1 MTSHCKTKAFDKIW
15 AYMTELRKVSID
27 DLVTHT
33 YWVNK
38 SAGKKFSDV
47 DEQCC
52 NPISGKKWCPTYIF
66 KSSNKQTA
74 MKNWKAYKQLVKK
87 YMDALGGTTASKPTT
102 QFKQRTTAPST
113 TDRYWIHTS
122 NGGLNECIE
131 INNSGS
137 CLPNCVGY
145 AWGRFYEITGIRP
158 KLSRANAE
166 NWYGYTSDSYIDSL
180 KMIDIDL
187 IEPNKNNFYEMSE
200 IEALADDIERQ
211 GLMTALVVSEQ
222 NGGKYELISGH
233 RRLVALKS
241 LIADG
246 RRRNGKV
253 PCFIKGAKPNTETE
267 LDLIMLN
274 ATQRKYSDADT
285 MREYEEL
292 TRIFKELE
300 AEGKTIKGRIR
311 DRIAEALN
319 VSPAQV
325 GKLDNI
331 KHNAIPDVEQAVK
344 AGDMSISTANEVAK
358 LAPEK
363 QQEII
368 TEKPKISHKEV
379 KEIQKQELSA
389 EKVSSE
395 TDEEE
400 DENEDDEDETSSK
413 SDIPVTLSAT
423 EAETLSR
430 YMDDLLLMADGEDFK
445 VLRSLANKL

>member
-1 MTSHCKTKAFDKIW
+1 MSRRFQLDSAIAADIQT
-15 AYMTELRKVSID
+15 
-27 DLVTHT
+27 
-33 YWVNK
+33 VN
-38 SAGKKFSDV
+38 A
-47 DEQCC
+47 
-52 NPISGKKWCPTYIF
+52 
-66 KSSNKQTA
+66 
-74 MKNWKAYKQLVKK
+74 
-87 YMDALGGTTASKPTT
+87 
-102 QFKQRTTAPST
+102 
-113 TDRYWIHTS
+113 
-122 NGGLNECIE
+122 
-131 INNSGS
+131 
-137 CLPNCVGY
+137 
-145 AWGRFYEITGIRP
+145 
-158 KLSRANAE
+158 
-166 NWYGYTSDSYIDSL
+166 DSYIDSL

-233 RRLVALKS
+233 RRLAALKS

-285 MREYEEL
+285 MREYDEL

-344 AGDMSISTANEVAK
+344 SGDMSISTANEVAK

-400 DENEDDEDETSSK
+400 DENEDDEDETGSK
-413 SDIPVTLSAT
+413 SVIPVTLSAT

>member
-1 MTSHCKTKAFDKIW
+1 MSRRFQLDSAIVADIQT
-15 AYMTELRKVSID
+15 
-27 DLVTHT
+27 
-33 YWVNK
+33 VN
-38 SAGKKFSDV
+38 A
-47 DEQCC
+47 
-52 NPISGKKWCPTYIF
+52 
-66 KSSNKQTA
+66 
-74 MKNWKAYKQLVKK
+74 
-87 YMDALGGTTASKPTT
+87 
-102 QFKQRTTAPST
+102 
-113 TDRYWIHTS
+113 
-122 NGGLNECIE
+122 
-131 INNSGS
+131 
-137 CLPNCVGY
+137 
-145 AWGRFYEITGIRP
+145 
-158 KLSRANAE
+158 
-166 NWYGYTSDSYIDSL
+166 DSYIDSL

-187 IEPNKNNFYEMSE
+187 IEPNKNNFYEISE

-211 GLMTALVVSEQ
+211 GLMTALVVLEQ

-285 MREYEEL
+285 MREYDEL

-395 TDEEE
+395 IDEEE
-400 DENEDDEDETSSK
+400 DENEDDEDETGSK
-413 SDIPVTLSAT
+413 SDIPVMLSAT

>member
-1 MTSHCKTKAFDKIW
+1 MSRRFQLDSAIVADIQT
-15 AYMTELRKVSID
+15 
-27 DLVTHT
+27 
-33 YWVNK
+33 VN
-38 SAGKKFSDV
+38 A
-47 DEQCC
+47 
-52 NPISGKKWCPTYIF
+52 
-66 KSSNKQTA
+66 
-74 MKNWKAYKQLVKK
+74 
-87 YMDALGGTTASKPTT
+87 
-102 QFKQRTTAPST
+102 
-113 TDRYWIHTS
+113 
-122 NGGLNECIE
+122 
-131 INNSGS
+131 
-137 CLPNCVGY
+137 
-145 AWGRFYEITGIRP
+145 
-158 KLSRANAE
+158 
-166 NWYGYTSDSYIDSL
+166 DSYIDSL

-233 RRLVALKS
+233 RRLAALKS

-344 AGDMSISTANEVAK
+344 SGDMSISTANEVAK

-400 DENEDDEDETSSK
+400 DEDEDDEDETGSK
-413 SDIPVTLSAT
+413 YAIPVTLSAT

>member
-1 MTSHCKTKAFDKIW
+1 MSRRFQLDSAIVADIQT
-15 AYMTELRKVSID
+15 
-27 DLVTHT
+27 
-33 YWVNK
+33 VN
-38 SAGKKFSDV
+38 A
-47 DEQCC
+47 
-52 NPISGKKWCPTYIF
+52 
-66 KSSNKQTA
+66 
-74 MKNWKAYKQLVKK
+74 
-87 YMDALGGTTASKPTT
+87 
-102 QFKQRTTAPST
+102 
-113 TDRYWIHTS
+113 
-122 NGGLNECIE
+122 
-131 INNSGS
+131 
-137 CLPNCVGY
+137 
-145 AWGRFYEITGIRP
+145 
-158 KLSRANAE
+158 
-166 NWYGYTSDSYIDSL
+166 DSYIDSL

-285 MREYEEL
+285 MREYDEL

-400 DENEDDEDETSSK
+400 DENEDDEDETGSK

-430 YMDDLLLMADGEDFK
+430 YMDELLLMADGEDFK
-445 VLRSLANKL
+445 VLRSLSNRL

>member
-1 MTSHCKTKAFDKIW
+1 MSRRFQLDSAIVADIQT
-15 AYMTELRKVSID
+15 
-27 DLVTHT
+27 
-33 YWVNK
+33 VN
-38 SAGKKFSDV
+38 A
-47 DEQCC
+47 
-52 NPISGKKWCPTYIF
+52 
-66 KSSNKQTA
+66 
-74 MKNWKAYKQLVKK
+74 
-87 YMDALGGTTASKPTT
+87 
-102 QFKQRTTAPST
+102 
-113 TDRYWIHTS
+113 
-122 NGGLNECIE
+122 
-131 INNSGS
+131 
-137 CLPNCVGY
+137 
-145 AWGRFYEITGIRP
+145 
-158 KLSRANAE
+158 
-166 NWYGYTSDSYIDSL
+166 DSYIDSL

-233 RRLVALKS
+233 RRLAALKS

-400 DENEDDEDETSSK
+400 DENEDDEDETGSK
-413 SDIPVTLSAT
+413 SVIPVTLSAA

-430 YMDDLLLMADGEDFK
+430 YMDDILLMADGEDFK

>member
-1 MTSHCKTKAFDKIW
+1 MSRRFQLDSAIVADIQT
-15 AYMTELRKVSID
+15 
-27 DLVTHT
+27 
-33 YWVNK
+33 VN
-38 SAGKKFSDV
+38 A
-47 DEQCC
+47 
-52 NPISGKKWCPTYIF
+52 
-66 KSSNKQTA
+66 
-74 MKNWKAYKQLVKK
+74 
-87 YMDALGGTTASKPTT
+87 
-102 QFKQRTTAPST
+102 
-113 TDRYWIHTS
+113 
-122 NGGLNECIE
+122 
-131 INNSGS
+131 
-137 CLPNCVGY
+137 
-145 AWGRFYEITGIRP
+145 
-158 KLSRANAE
+158 
-166 NWYGYTSDSYIDSL
+166 DSYIDSL

-285 MREYEEL
+285 MREYDEL

-344 AGDMSISTANEVAK
+344 SGDMSISTANEVAK

-389 EKVSSE
+389 EKVSYE

-400 DENEDDEDETSSK
+400 DEDEDDEDETGSK
-413 SDIPVTLSAT
+413 SVIPVTLSAT

>member
-1 MTSHCKTKAFDKIW
+1 MSRRFQLDSAIVADIQT
-15 AYMTELRKVSID
+15 
-27 DLVTHT
+27 
-33 YWVNK
+33 VN
-38 SAGKKFSDV
+38 A
-47 DEQCC
+47 
-52 NPISGKKWCPTYIF
+52 
-66 KSSNKQTA
+66 
-74 MKNWKAYKQLVKK
+74 
-87 YMDALGGTTASKPTT
+87 
-102 QFKQRTTAPST
+102 
-113 TDRYWIHTS
+113 
-122 NGGLNECIE
+122 
-131 INNSGS
+131 
-137 CLPNCVGY
+137 
-145 AWGRFYEITGIRP
+145 
-158 KLSRANAE
+158 
-166 NWYGYTSDSYIDSL
+166 DSYIDSL

-233 RRLVALKS
+233 RRLAALKS

-285 MREYEEL
+285 MREYDEL

-395 TDEEE
+395 TDEE
-400 DENEDDEDETSSK
+400 DDEDETGSK
-413 SDIPVTLSAT
+413 SAIPVTLSAT

>member
-1 MTSHCKTKAFDKIW
+1 MSRRFQLDSAIVADIQT
-15 AYMTELRKVSID
+15 
-27 DLVTHT
+27 
-33 YWVNK
+33 VN
-38 SAGKKFSDV
+38 A
-47 DEQCC
+47 
-52 NPISGKKWCPTYIF
+52 
-66 KSSNKQTA
+66 
-74 MKNWKAYKQLVKK
+74 
-87 YMDALGGTTASKPTT
+87 
-102 QFKQRTTAPST
+102 
-113 TDRYWIHTS
+113 
-122 NGGLNECIE
+122 
-131 INNSGS
+131 
-137 CLPNCVGY
+137 
-145 AWGRFYEITGIRP
+145 
-158 KLSRANAE
+158 
-166 NWYGYTSDSYIDSL
+166 DSYIDSL

-233 RRLVALKS
+233 RRLAALKS

-344 AGDMSISTANEVAK
+344 SGDMSISTANEVAK

-400 DENEDDEDETSSK
+400 DEDEDDEDETGSK
-413 SDIPVTLSAT
+413 YAIPVTLSAT

-430 YMDDLLLMADGEDFK
+430 YIDDLLLMADGEDFK

>member
-1 MTSHCKTKAFDKIW
+1 MSRRFQLDSA
-15 AYMTELRKVSID
+15 
-27 DLVTHT
+27 LVADIQT
-33 YWVNK
+33 VN
-38 SAGKKFSDV
+38 A
-47 DEQCC
+47 
-52 NPISGKKWCPTYIF
+52 
-66 KSSNKQTA
+66 
-74 MKNWKAYKQLVKK
+74 
-87 YMDALGGTTASKPTT
+87 
-102 QFKQRTTAPST
+102 
-113 TDRYWIHTS
+113 
-122 NGGLNECIE
+122 
-131 INNSGS
+131 
-137 CLPNCVGY
+137 
-145 AWGRFYEITGIRP
+145 
-158 KLSRANAE
+158 
-166 NWYGYTSDSYIDSL
+166 DSYIDSL

-187 IEPNKNNFYEMSE
+187 IDPNKNNFYEMSE

-285 MREYEEL
+285 MREYDEL

-400 DENEDDEDETSSK
+400 DENEDDEDETGGK

>member
-1 MTSHCKTKAFDKIW
+1 MSRRFQLDSAIAADIQT
-15 AYMTELRKVSID
+15 
-27 DLVTHT
+27 
-33 YWVNK
+33 VN
-38 SAGKKFSDV
+38 A
-47 DEQCC
+47 
-52 NPISGKKWCPTYIF
+52 
-66 KSSNKQTA
+66 
-74 MKNWKAYKQLVKK
+74 
-87 YMDALGGTTASKPTT
+87 
-102 QFKQRTTAPST
+102 
-113 TDRYWIHTS
+113 
-122 NGGLNECIE
+122 
-131 INNSGS
+131 
-137 CLPNCVGY
+137 
-145 AWGRFYEITGIRP
+145 
-158 KLSRANAE
+158 
-166 NWYGYTSDSYIDSL
+166 DSYIDSL
-180 KMIDIDL
+180 KMIDIDI
-187 IEPNKNNFYEMSE
+187 IEPNKNNFYENSE

-233 RRLVALKS
+233 RRLAAIKS

-246 RRRNGKV
+246 RRRSGKV

-300 AEGKTIKGRIR
+300 AEGKPIKGRIR
-311 DRIAEALN
+311 DRIAGALN
-319 VSPAQV
+319 VSSAQV

-389 EKVSSE
+389 AEKVSPE
-395 TDEEE
+395 KDEEE
-400 DENEDDEDETSSK
+400 DEDEDDEDKAGNKPIVEPLV
-413 SDIPVTLSAT
+413 ILSPA

-430 YMDDLLLMADGEDFK
+430 YINDLLSIANTDDFEVLQQLAD
-445 VLRSLANKL
+445 KLK

>member
-1 MTSHCKTKAFDKIW
+1 MSRRFQLDSAIVADIQT
-15 AYMTELRKVSID
+15 
-27 DLVTHT
+27 
-33 YWVNK
+33 VN
-38 SAGKKFSDV
+38 A
-47 DEQCC
+47 
-52 NPISGKKWCPTYIF
+52 
-66 KSSNKQTA
+66 
-74 MKNWKAYKQLVKK
+74 
-87 YMDALGGTTASKPTT
+87 
-102 QFKQRTTAPST
+102 
-113 TDRYWIHTS
+113 
-122 NGGLNECIE
+122 
-131 INNSGS
+131 
-137 CLPNCVGY
+137 
-145 AWGRFYEITGIRP
+145 
-158 KLSRANAE
+158 
-166 NWYGYTSDSYIDSL
+166 DSYIDSL

-233 RRLVALKS
+233 RRLAALKS

-344 AGDMSISTANEVAK
+344 SGDMSISTANEVAK

-400 DENEDDEDETSSK
+400 DEDEDDEDETGSK
-413 SDIPVTLSAT
+413 SVIPVTLSAT

>member
-1 MTSHCKTKAFDKIW
+1 MSRRFQLDSAIVADIQT
-15 AYMTELRKVSID
+15 
-27 DLVTHT
+27 
-33 YWVNK
+33 VN
-38 SAGKKFSDV
+38 A
-47 DEQCC
+47 
-52 NPISGKKWCPTYIF
+52 
-66 KSSNKQTA
+66 
-74 MKNWKAYKQLVKK
+74 
-87 YMDALGGTTASKPTT
+87 
-102 QFKQRTTAPST
+102 
-113 TDRYWIHTS
+113 
-122 NGGLNECIE
+122 
-131 INNSGS
+131 
-137 CLPNCVGY
+137 
-145 AWGRFYEITGIRP
+145 
-158 KLSRANAE
+158 
-166 NWYGYTSDSYIDSL
+166 DSYIDSL

-285 MREYEEL
+285 MREYDEL

-379 KEIQKQELSA
+379 KEIQKHELSA
-389 EKVSSE
+389 EKVSYE

-400 DENEDDEDETSSK
+400 DENEDDEDETGSK
-413 SDIPVTLSAT
+413 SDIPVMLSAT

>member
-1 MTSHCKTKAFDKIW
+1 MSRRFQLDSAIVADIQT
-15 AYMTELRKVSID
+15 
-27 DLVTHT
+27 
-33 YWVNK
+33 VN
-38 SAGKKFSDV
+38 A
-47 DEQCC
+47 
-52 NPISGKKWCPTYIF
+52 
-66 KSSNKQTA
+66 
-74 MKNWKAYKQLVKK
+74 
-87 YMDALGGTTASKPTT
+87 
-102 QFKQRTTAPST
+102 
-113 TDRYWIHTS
+113 
-122 NGGLNECIE
+122 
-131 INNSGS
+131 
-137 CLPNCVGY
+137 
-145 AWGRFYEITGIRP
+145 
-158 KLSRANAE
+158 
-166 NWYGYTSDSYIDSL
+166 DSYIDSL

-233 RRLVALKS
+233 RRLAALKS

-344 AGDMSISTANEVAK
+344 SGDMSISTANEVAK

-400 DENEDDEDETSSK
+400 DESEDDEDETGSK

>member
-1 MTSHCKTKAFDKIW
+1 MSRRFQLDSAIVADIQT
-15 AYMTELRKVSID
+15 
-27 DLVTHT
+27 
-33 YWVNK
+33 VN
-38 SAGKKFSDV
+38 A
-47 DEQCC
+47 
-52 NPISGKKWCPTYIF
+52 
-66 KSSNKQTA
+66 
-74 MKNWKAYKQLVKK
+74 
-87 YMDALGGTTASKPTT
+87 
-102 QFKQRTTAPST
+102 
-113 TDRYWIHTS
+113 
-122 NGGLNECIE
+122 
-131 INNSGS
+131 
-137 CLPNCVGY
+137 
-145 AWGRFYEITGIRP
+145 
-158 KLSRANAE
+158 
-166 NWYGYTSDSYIDSL
+166 DSYIDSL

-344 AGDMSISTANEVAK
+344 SGDMSISTANEVAK

-400 DENEDDEDETSSK
+400 DENEDDEDETGSK

>member
-1 MTSHCKTKAFDKIW
+1 MSRRFQLDSAIVADIQT
-15 AYMTELRKVSID
+15 
-27 DLVTHT
+27 
-33 YWVNK
+33 VN
-38 SAGKKFSDV
+38 A
-47 DEQCC
+47 
-52 NPISGKKWCPTYIF
+52 
-66 KSSNKQTA
+66 
-74 MKNWKAYKQLVKK
+74 
-87 YMDALGGTTASKPTT
+87 
-102 QFKQRTTAPST
+102 
-113 TDRYWIHTS
+113 
-122 NGGLNECIE
+122 
-131 INNSGS
+131 
-137 CLPNCVGY
+137 
-145 AWGRFYEITGIRP
+145 
-158 KLSRANAE
+158 
-166 NWYGYTSDSYIDSL
+166 DSYIDSL

-233 RRLVALKS
+233 RRLAALKS

-379 KEIQKQELSA
+379 KEIQKQELSS
-389 EKVSSE
+389 EKVSYE
-395 TDEEE
+395 MDEEE
-400 DENEDDEDETSSK
+400 DEDEDDEDETGSK
-413 SDIPVTLSAT
+413 SVIPVTLSAT

>member
-1 MTSHCKTKAFDKIW
+1 MSRRFQLDSAIVADIQT
-15 AYMTELRKVSID
+15 
-27 DLVTHT
+27 
-33 YWVNK
+33 VN
-38 SAGKKFSDV
+38 A
-47 DEQCC
+47 
-52 NPISGKKWCPTYIF
+52 
-66 KSSNKQTA
+66 
-74 MKNWKAYKQLVKK
+74 
-87 YMDALGGTTASKPTT
+87 
-102 QFKQRTTAPST
+102 
-113 TDRYWIHTS
+113 
-122 NGGLNECIE
+122 
-131 INNSGS
+131 
-137 CLPNCVGY
+137 
-145 AWGRFYEITGIRP
+145 
-158 KLSRANAE
+158 
-166 NWYGYTSDSYIDSL
+166 DSYIDSL

-400 DENEDDEDETSSK
+400 DEDEDDEDETGNK

>member
-1 MTSHCKTKAFDKIW
+1 MSRRFQLDSAIVADIQT
-15 AYMTELRKVSID
+15 
-27 DLVTHT
+27 
-33 YWVNK
+33 VN
-38 SAGKKFSDV
+38 A
-47 DEQCC
+47 
-52 NPISGKKWCPTYIF
+52 
-66 KSSNKQTA
+66 
-74 MKNWKAYKQLVKK
+74 
-87 YMDALGGTTASKPTT
+87 
-102 QFKQRTTAPST
+102 
-113 TDRYWIHTS
+113 
-122 NGGLNECIE
+122 
-131 INNSGS
+131 
-137 CLPNCVGY
+137 
-145 AWGRFYEITGIRP
+145 
-158 KLSRANAE
+158 
-166 NWYGYTSDSYIDSL
+166 DSYIDSL

-233 RRLVALKS
+233 RRLAALKS

-344 AGDMSISTANEVAK
+344 SGDMSISTANEVAK

-400 DENEDDEDETSSK
+400 DENEDDEDETGSK
-413 SDIPVTLSAT
+413 SVIPVTLSAT